1 MSLYNILITQGSFP
15 MHLSP
20 QQVVSELMVVWD
32 NGGKV
37 NEVLF
42 AVGAAHTNGH
52 EKVTTNEYYYQ
63 WC

>member
-1 MSLYNILITQGSFP
+1 MC
-15 MHLSP
+15 LSP
-20 QQVVSELMVVWD
+20 QQVVSGLMIVGD

-42 AVGAAHTNGH
+42 AVGATHTNGR
-52 EKVTTNEYYYQ
+52 EKVTTNEYYCQ

>member
-1 MSLYNILITQGSFP
+1 MY
-15 MHLSP
+15 LSP